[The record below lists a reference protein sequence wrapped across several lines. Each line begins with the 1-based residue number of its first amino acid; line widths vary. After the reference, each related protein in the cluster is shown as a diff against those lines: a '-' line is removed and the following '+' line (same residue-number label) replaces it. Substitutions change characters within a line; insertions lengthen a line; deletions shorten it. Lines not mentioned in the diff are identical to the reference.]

1 MPAQNNNNNAGSTS
15 AGNNANNTNAG
26 TNAGNNNNDAGST
39 NAGDNTAGNDNAGND
54 NAGNTG
60 NSNGVDNADNTNG
73 WGNAR
78 RVILTLSRIDRVII
92 YDTRTRGITQTPLS
106 ARRRLR
112 PRNVSTPLRDNKVVR
127 RRRGGRGGA
136 A

>member
-39 NAGDNTAGNDNAGND
+39 NAGNNTAGND